1 MNNIV
6 VSKLNS
12 FTNIAFSCE
21 SSNKKSRK
29 VMNLLKI
36 KCNKPIFGV
45 FTDIFRNFAAK
56 IQILVRLLNSLEK

>member
-29 VMNLLKI
+29 VLKLLKI
-36 KCNKPIFGV
+36 KCNKPIFWCFHGY
-45 FTDIFRNFAAK
+45 F
-56 IQILVRLLNSLEK
+56 S

>member
-21 SSNKKSRK
+21 SSNKKKQKSDEIIE
-29 VMNLLKI
+29 N
-36 KCNKPIFGV
+36 
-45 FTDIFRNFAAK
+45 
-56 IQILVRLLNSLEK
+56 